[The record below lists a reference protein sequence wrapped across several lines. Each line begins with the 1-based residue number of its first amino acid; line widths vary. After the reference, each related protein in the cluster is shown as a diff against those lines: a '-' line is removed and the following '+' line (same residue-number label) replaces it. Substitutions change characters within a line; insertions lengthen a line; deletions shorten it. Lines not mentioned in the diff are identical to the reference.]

1 MHAFAFTPTDK
12 DWKNNMAALGS
23 LTDEPAYQGTVTVYL
38 TDGRYSRGDTVYLM
52 ESKSYPAHIRLNT
65 QHGQRRFQLADV
77 RMVTATIS
85 FKHN

>member
-1 MHAFAFTPTDK
+1 MHAFAFTPEDK
-12 DWKNNMAALGS
+12 DWKNNMAALGR
-23 LTDEPAYQGTVTVYL
+23 LTDESTYQGTVTVHL

-65 QHGQRRFQLADV
+65 QHGQHRFQLADV

-85 FKHN
+85 FKYS